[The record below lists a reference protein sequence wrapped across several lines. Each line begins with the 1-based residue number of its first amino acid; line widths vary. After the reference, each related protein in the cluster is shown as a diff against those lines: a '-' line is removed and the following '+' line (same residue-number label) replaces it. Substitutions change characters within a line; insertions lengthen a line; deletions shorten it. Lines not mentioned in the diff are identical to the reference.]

1 MEIFVANK
9 EIAERKDIINPN
21 LIDNSATL
29 DGFLNAFGDSPQ
41 IDDAKYQGLRV
52 INQTNM
58 QWHGS
63 GPYMYVQKGTYTFS
77 CYAKTSGQD
86 DKAIYIPLNSGVY
99 EKDKHPAI
107 VDVQSANISSVS
119 DWSRFDHAFVVT
131 EAGYIHPRVECSD
144 ANSVLLLAGF
154 KLEKGNMST
163 PWCPSINDLAKGLM
177 DIQALNSKLG
187 GVKPSYRL
195 CVTSLKEVA

>member
-1 MEIFVANK
+1 MSIFVANK

-29 DGFLNAFGDSPQ
+29 DGFFNVSGDSPQ

-58 QWHGS
+58 QWNGL

-86 DKAIYIPLNSGVY
+86 VKTIYIPLNPGVDD
-99 EKDKHPAI
+99 KDKH
-107 VDVQSANISSVS
+107 SATINTQLGTIPSVS
-119 DWSRFDHAFVVT
+119 DWSRFNYTFVVN
-131 EAGYIHPRVECSD
+131 EAGYIHPRIESSEN
-144 ANSVLLLAGF
+144 NSVLLSAGF
-154 KLEKGNMST
+154 KLEKGNIAT
-163 PWCPSINDLAKGLM
+163 PWCPSLNDLALM
-177 DIQALNSKLG
+177 STEIQ
-187 GVKPSYRL
+187 
-195 CVTSLKEVA
+195 SLKNKIGGG